1 MFENVSRK
9 LFILHQN
16 TVILKWFSSLC
27 PSFHFRFETKVCSIW
42 RNQRSCR
49 QIYYDQYRCKYTQLY
64 NEYLLMRV
72 QKCLKNILQSSL
84 FFFRMMKLWK
94 KVKNIKLMVNIT
106 RKYFSLVS
114 YSSSLPF
121 YQFCFN
127 EHLSEHSSPF
137 EIGNPSISMQILYW
151 LARKKAE
158 INYLKGTNF
167 HIFGC

>member
-1 MFENVSRK
+1 MFENISRK

-27 PSFHFRFETKVCSIW
+27 SSFHFRFETKVFSIW

-121 YQFCFN
+121 LLNTINIYLWIFINSVSMSTCLSTPPLSKSGTLQFQSRF
-127 EHLSEHSSPF
+127 F
-137 EIGNPSISMQILYW
+137 ID
-151 LARKKAE
+151 
-158 INYLKGTNF
+158 
-167 HIFGC
+167 